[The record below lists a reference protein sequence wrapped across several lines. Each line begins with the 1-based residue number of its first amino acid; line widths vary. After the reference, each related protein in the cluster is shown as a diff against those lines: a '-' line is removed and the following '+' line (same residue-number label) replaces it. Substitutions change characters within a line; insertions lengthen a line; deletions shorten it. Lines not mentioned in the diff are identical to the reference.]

1 MCCRVRS
8 WNLLQGTHSIIQIL
22 RNVFQMILDL
32 WFCWF
37 QKEWRN
43 ILKRHELVWRLLMIY
58 CSTWWL
64 VSRILVWKRLVASG
78 NPIKIQ
84 KNNENALKKV
94 TNTFASAAI
103 IWKLFVMKIELQI
116 NKQLLLFLICL
127 YIFCKTF
134 F

>member
-1 MCCRVRS
+1 MCCRVWS

-32 WFCWF
+32 RFCWF

-64 VSRILVWKRLVASG
+64 VSRILVWKCLVASG

-94 TNTFASAAI
+94 ANTFASAAI

-116 NKQLLLFLICL
+116 NKQLLFLICL